1 MSNPKGQAVLF
12 VGDLSYADDHPNHDQ
27 RKWDSYG
34 RFVEP
39 SAAYQPWIW
48 AAGNH
53 EIDFAPSIVRS
64 DIYIYLYFFSIG
76 NTILVFIVKPFN
88 VFQGETQA
96 FKPYKNRYHVPYRA
110 SKSTS
115 PLWYSIKRASAYII
129 VLSSY
134 SAFGNNRRFS
144 HYTIPIFTIYHL
156 IF

>member
-53 EIDFAPSIVRS
+53 EIDYAPSIVTIFHIFLKDKRYKIKVIFK
-64 DIYIYLYFFSIG
+64 DIMLY
-76 NTILVFIVKPFN
+76 VFILFLFKDIMLS
-88 VFQGETQA
+88 VFIL
-96 FKPYKNRYHVPYRA
+96 F
-110 SKSTS
+110 
-115 PLWYSIKRASAYII
+115 L
-129 VLSSY
+129 
-134 SAFGNNRRFS
+134 FF
-144 HYTIPIFTIYHL
+144 
-156 IF
+156 